1 MDREKDSLT
10 IDDLKFDD
18 AGLIPVVVQ
27 QHDTLEVLMVA
38 YMNREAIAKTLQ
50 TGRTWFWSRSRQEY
64 WMKGESSGHV
74 QAVKKVL
81 YDCDA
86 DCLLVLVDQTGVA
99 CHTGARTCFYR
110 SLELSKESTSAQL
123 SEPQSLEPQL
133 SETLTFEPH
142 SCEPQHSE
150 THPFEPHSSDIG
162 EVLCE
167 LYSVL
172 EQRKQ
177 SMPEGS
183 YTAKLLQDHEDK
195 LLKKIGEEATE
206 VVMAA
211 KDGDIERLRYEIG
224 DLVYHLLVVML
235 RAGLTLEDV
244 AGELAERRRA

>member
-110 SLELSKESTSAQL
+110 SLELSNESTSAQL
-123 SEPQSLEPQL
+123 SETQPFERQSSEPQL
-133 SETLTFEPH
+133 PET
-142 SCEPQHSE
+142 Q
-150 THPFEPHSSDIG
+150 PFKPHSSDIG

-244 AGELAERRRA
+244 AAELAERRRA